1 MLKLG
6 IIDAGGVPSVIEV
19 ADLDAAATAAASAIA
34 DGAQAVFRH
43 DVDGVGARVSLLM
56 R

>member
-6 IIDAGGVPSVIEV
+6 SIDAGGVPSVVEV

-43 DVDGVGARVSLLM
+43 GVDGVGARVSHLM

>member
-6 IIDAGGVPSVIEV
+6 IIDAGGVPSVVEV
-19 ADLDAAATAAASAIA
+19 AGLDAAATVAASAIA

-43 DVDGVGARVSLLM
+43 DVDGVGARVSHLM